1 MCAAAPDPSAATIRR
16 LEAGD
21 APSLVRCVVRC
32 YGHSYPFRAFY
43 DADEIRSL
51 LSRGLL
57 HSAVALDRRGE
68 VVAHLGVVLE
78 RRGARTGDMV
88 LGIVDSRF
96 RGRRLILQT
105 GACLAQEFT
114 HLDLI
119 GLYQFAT
126 TAHAISQR
134 LVLATSSVE
143 TGALLGYLPEAM
155 SSMQR
160 PKDPLGW
167 RIPSIMLYLPLGAA
181 PPREAYVPRRY
192 REVAS
197 DIYSRIGL
205 ERQLVETDADLP
217 EASSLLRLVLETPRS
232 LARIVV
238 ERAGT
243 DLVPEVD
250 RLLREVASSEAQ
262 IVHLD
267 LRLSDPSTP
276 RSVELVRGLGFFF
289 GGILP
294 ELRDG
299 DVLRL
304 QSAREEPRDRSALEV
319 FSTVAERL
327 LDFVLSDRE
336 AALGD
341 DPALL
346 GQPAAS
352 AARTESVKP

>member
-1 MCAAAPDPSAATIRR
+1 MSGAVPDPPGVTIRK

-32 YGHSYPFRAFY
+32 YGDSYPERAFY

-51 LSRGLL
+51 LSRELL
-57 HSAVALDRRGE
+57 HSAVALDRQGE
-68 VVAHLGVVLE
+68 VVAHLGLVLA

-88 LGIVDSRF
+88 LGIVDSQF
-96 RGRRLILQT
+96 RGRQLILQT
-105 GACLAQEFT
+105 GACVAQEFAR
-114 HLDLI
+114 LGLI

-134 LVLATSSVE
+134 LTVATSSIE
-143 TGALLGYLPEAM
+143 TGVLLGYLPEAT

-167 RIPSIMLYLPLGAA
+167 RIPSIMLYLPLGEA
-181 PPREAYVPRRY
+181 PARKAFVPGRY

-197 DIYSRIGL
+197 GIYSRIGL
-205 ERQLVETDADLP
+205 ERQLVEADAELP
-217 EASSLLRLVLETPRS
+217 DAPTRLRLVLETPRS

-238 ERAGT
+238 ERAGR
-243 DLVPEVD
+243 DLVPEVSK
-250 RLLREVASSEAQ
+250 LLHEVASSDVQ
-262 IVHLD
+262 IVHVD

-276 RSVELVRGLGFFF
+276 TSVELLRGLGFFF

-299 DVLRL
+299 DVMRL
-304 QSAREEPRDRSALEV
+304 QSTREEPRDRSVIEV
-319 FSTVAERL
+319 VSEVGERL
-327 LDFVLSDRE
+327 LDFVLDDQQE
-336 AALGD
+336 ALGESS
-341 DPALL
+341 PA
-346 GQPAAS
+346 S
-352 AARTESVKP
+352 RRTPEPWGRG

>member
-1 MCAAAPDPSAATIRR
+1 MCAAVADSPAATIRG
-16 LEAGD
+16 LEPGD
-21 APSLVRCVVRC
+21 APSLVRCVLRC
-32 YGHSYPFRAFY
+32 YGDSYPFRAFY

-51 LSRGLL
+51 LSRELL
-57 HSAVALDRRGE
+57 HSAVALDRQGE

-88 LGIVDSRF
+88 LGIVDPRF
-96 RGRRLILQT
+96 RGRQLILQT
-105 GACLAQEFT
+105 GACLAQEFA

-134 LVLATSSVE
+134 LVIATSSIE
-143 TGALLGYLPEAM
+143 TGVLLGYLPETT

-167 RIPSIMLYLPLGAA
+167 RIPSIMLYLPLGEA
-181 PPREAYVPRRY
+181 PARRAYVPRRY

-205 ERQLVETDADLP
+205 ERQLAETDADLP
-217 EASSLLRLVLETPRS
+217 EAPTRLRLVLETARS
-232 LARIVV
+232 LARIEV
-238 ERAGT
+238 ERAGR
-243 DLVPEVD
+243 DLVPEAGK
-250 RLLREVASSEAQ
+250 LLREIASSDAQ

-267 LRLSDPSTP
+267 LRLSDPCTP
-276 RSVELVRGLGFFF
+276 KCVELVRGLGFFF

-294 ELRDG
+294 ELRDC

-304 QSAREEPRDRSALEV
+304 QFAREEPRDRSVIEV
-319 FSTVAERL
+319 FSEVGERL
-327 LDFVLSDRE
+327 LDFVLDDRQ
-336 AALGD
+336 AALGSSS
-341 DPALL
+341 
-346 GQPAAS
+346 PAA
-352 AARTESVKP
+352 RQTPE